1 MHFNS
6 DIHTVTYLSK
16 NMEFAGLTL
25 SGLQRL
31 VRFCWS
37 VVNSGREGGYYVGL
51 IGIKGL
57 NWLSKHFINRE
68 WIAVRERFIGA
79 VDQWYLDVRRGGC
92 SEFQSWFVPGRCR
105 QEIQNELCSELK
117 QLIDWS
123 KITLNYFW

>member
-37 VVNSGREGGYYVGL
+37 VVNSGREGGYYVEL

-68 WIAVRERFIGA
+68 WIAVGERFIGG
-79 VDQWYLDVRRGGC
+79 VDHQYLDERRGGS
-92 SEFQSWFVPGRCR
+92 SEIKSWLVLGRCR
-105 QEIQNELCSELK
+105 REILNKLCNSNRAETINNK
-117 QLIDWS
+117 
-123 KITLNYFW
+123 

>member
-16 NMEFAGLTL
+16 NMEFAGLTFWPAETCW
-25 SGLQRL
+25 
-31 VRFCWS
+31 FCSS

-57 NWLSKHFINRE
+57 NWLSKHFINLE

-79 VDQWYLDVRRGGC
+79 VDQWYLRRGGC
-92 SEFQSWFVPGRCR
+92 SEFKSWSVPSSCR
-105 QEIQNELCSELK
+105 KEIQNELYSELK
-117 QLIDWS
+117 QQLE
-123 KITLNYFW
+123 